1 MELDQQKL
9 QKLIQHNLICTAIIF
24 ISYISYLLVS
34 FFQISRQQ
42 KKKHTSIDDR
52 NVSKEPLMHHE
63 DLK

>member
-1 MELDQQKL
+1 MVFDQQKL

-42 KKKHTSIDDR
+42 KKNIQVLMTETS
-52 NVSKEPLMHHE
+52 
-63 DLK
+63 LKSP

>member
-1 MELDQQKL
+1 MEFDQQKL

-42 KKKHTSIDDR
+42 KKNIQVLMTETS
-52 NVSKEPLMHHE
+52 
-63 DLK
+63 LKSP